1 MNKLA
6 SILFFAATLS
16 APSAYASYYTMA
28 SPATNLYTVEAN
40 ANATV
45 QAGGPRS
52 GGSGLAFFNIEGS
65 GNGDFASYG
74 VARFDLSAMKAG
86 FDTTYG
92 ADGWKVDYISLELTQ
107 SNASFTTD
115 GAVDVYFTDDDTTSI
130 AAGSS
135 PLKYPFAGDFADASK
150 IMGYSF
156 TAQIGSGMTTEWHS
170 LFSTGGANVNSAGA
184 LALATDIES
193 SDNLATLALVD
204 ADAAVAATYA
214 GYTHSTFT
222 GPRLNVYVT
231 RAANVT
237 PVPEADTWAMLIAG
251 LGLVGFA
258 ARRRRI
264 G

>member
-6 SILFFAATLS
+6 PILLFAATLS
-16 APSAYASYYTMA
+16 APSAYAVTMTLTS
-28 SPATNLYTVEAN
+28 SPFYNSVEAN

-65 GNGDFASYG
+65 GNGNFASYG

-86 FDTTYG
+86 NDTLWG
-92 ADGWKVDYISLELTQ
+92 ADGWKVVSIFLDLTQ

-150 IMGYSF
+150 IMGYDF
-156 TAQIGSGMTTEWHS
+156 FEIGSGTVESHE
-170 LFSTGGANVNSAGA
+170 LFSAAGVNSAGA
-184 LALATDIES
+184 LALAADIES
-193 SDNLATLALVD
+193 SDNLVTLALID

-222 GPRLNVYVT
+222 GPTLSVIVSPNI
-231 RAANVT
+231 T